1 MDPLVSYSFNERFHV
16 TSNLLIFARSK
27 AINRALKVFITAI
40 IHRKVKRRISSLF

>member
-1 MDPLVSYSFNERFHV
+1 MNPLVSYSFDEGFHV
-16 TSNLLIFARSK
+16 TSNLLIFVRSE